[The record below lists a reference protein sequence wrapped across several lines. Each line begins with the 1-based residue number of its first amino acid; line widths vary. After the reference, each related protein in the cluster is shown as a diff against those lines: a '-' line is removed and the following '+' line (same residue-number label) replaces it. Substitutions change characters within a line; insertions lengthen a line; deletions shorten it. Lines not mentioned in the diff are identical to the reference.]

1 MPIRQK
7 ASITQGKLSKKYLLN
22 FLSLVS
28 PNDKWFYSYV
38 GTSVDFSQMKIISP
52 SYYQNISF
60 RNTVLS
66 QKFQASFFVL
76 LIFFFNFA
84 IRNKLQKFSEK

>member
-7 ASITQGKLSKKYLLN
+7 ASFTLYKLWNKHVFN
-22 FLSLVS
+22 FMFLVS
-28 PNDKWFYSYV
+28 PNDEWFYSYLR
-38 GTSVDFSQMKIISP
+38 TSVGPSQMKIICT

-66 QKFQASFFVL
+66 QKFQASFF
-76 LIFFFNFA
+76 FY
-84 IRNKLQKFSEK
+84 